1 MWSTCTCKAC
11 VILDEK
17 SFQSCGK
24 ITIDHIYNNDIV
36 DFVGTMSDYNS
47 SFNDIVDLVRT
58 MSDYNG
64 SI

>member
-1 MWSTCTCKAC
+1 MERSH
-11 VILDEK
+11 L
-17 SFQSCGK
+17 
-24 ITIDHIYNNDIV
+24 ITNINDIV
-36 DFVGTMSDYNS
+36 DLVGTISDYNN